1 MCEKEVL
8 LGAWYGNVR
17 SMSAICAA
25 AGRPARRA
33 RQPNS
38 PYAAAAA
45 GAESGRQAT
54 GSHSMGIAW
63 HGIGMACCTARVA
76 QHLVFGS
83 CQNTS
88 FPAMCPS
95 VRHLSTRP
103 QPSAVQCHGMRCAND
118 VSA

>member
-54 GSHSMGIAW
+54 GSHSMGMASAW
-63 HGIGMACCTARVA
+63 LAARR
-76 QHLVFGS
+76 G
-83 CQNTS
+83 
-88 FPAMCPS
+88 
-95 VRHLSTRP
+95 
-103 QPSAVQCHGMRCAND
+103 
-118 VSA
+118 